1 MIEGHYDT
9 FDRAKFTFIESIY
22 DGIGKADAA
31 AEYYFASLNLQ
42 RHGYDL
48 NNQDETLLKMA
59 NIILKE
65 EVDLEPDEAI
75 HDPWF
80 PQSQY
85 FTGEETVQNPSLQPS
100 RVVAPEP
107 GQPFTGANIQ
117 MNPGDPNSDSHHD
130 IDYFGSSLFPLH
142 GDKMA
147 DHVAGFYLGDK
158 HDEKTHSEKSAH
170 VENKFFNNHTTPN
183 EEEHL
188 ESSFLTD
195 RAHYG
200 KLADDMTN
208 HDIYQRHFD
217 DWKRKNDP
225 LVRLMTEQMHAQGV
239 FDDEEIN
246 HRLAMKHMEEAKEG
260 WKDNLK
266 FTDYLLGLEWTT
278 PEERQK
284 VYEHLIKHGGSK
296 KDTPLKLR
304 GGNDWMPRLI
314 ANFHQRFGPIY
325 DHWIGKAHIP
335 GFNTKARKERMP
347 SKGREPGPMENKEAF
362 SAVGQDGF
370 QRALEYAQQMGA
382 LDEELDVGK
391 IPFLQEDTT
400 DDGKYVVR
408 GLQLRKPTR
417 KTTEMVGETA
427 GSDYRTLLAL
437 LGADENGKLHAA
449 GQHPLYKEN
458 WNPEEG
464 PFTQEEVDKILRK
477 RLSLTR
483 SMFPG
488 IIGRRESNVMYAPY
502 LDEDDYYDYTDGLS
516 HDSLATYWGIP
527 FKVGGMDKHPQLLF
541 ELLHR
546 ATLLH
551 GKNHF
556 VPPSKRIKEQSPTS
570 EDIYETAFTE
580 MAEGPKEMDTGPYGK
595 DYPIDQVTTDH
606 DGYEHS
612 LFFMHHPE
620 KNKLTH
626 RYMLEL
632 DSDDHLENNMANF
645 LAPFAPRPPEI
656 VESKF
661 NEGDKRN
668 LQLDLG
674 NPLWSINIHSP
685 GSANRR
691 NEAIGIN
698 NNFSRH
704 AQSLAPALTN
714 KLLLDD
720 KLATDRTEDSSL
732 QEIDAKLTGKKTGH
746 FKVHHPFTFHGG
758 HDPDARMKDSSL
770 YGAIIAMHKHLSGL
784 PGTPIDIGGRIPEKN
799 LPMSKDN
806 YIQLTNPENYE
817 HMTSA
822 NRKRAKELERRIKEL
837 ELQAPDFEGDASQII
852 ENKIIDLEEQL
863 SMIPTIDPKEFGSR
877 NFVPT
882 HIQMLKD
889 KLNSDDQAYAQLAK
903 RKAAEFPELF
913 DRSLPPDIIEG
924 NLRQFAR
931 MLNDYFHQAP
941 SEAHG
946 LSSLASVDKLSD
958 AEMQRS
964 NPMAES
970 AKDFAHNS
978 DVKFSYVDFL
988 RGGANRERYA
998 AKLAEDLGLN
1008 PEDFHTQQTMKHFLE
1023 DVVNPIID
1031 GMLSQGRD
1039 DELFD
1044 LEIPIQTVG
1053 NFAKHHFKMADI
1065 DFNKTLEDMRRTRG
1079 FKDKGKDLKRIT
1091 TQIQQQLL
1099 PHIIGGGGKEKRGNE
1114 GRNDA
1119 LGMGIHHSVNPDAR
1133 MLADYKEELTRLQTL
1148 RDKAFTGPAKNNAV
1162 MQYNNYKDNMI
1173 KPTLGSAMSK
1183 NKAKIQQRHAEMY
1196 GPSYVSGR
1204 HFQSVNESY
1213 RMQQTLDSLIYSD
1226 PFIEPG
1232 AAPSSVESFE
1242 SGSEVRPIEPVGP
1255 NATNIVPSTYNAPKY
1270 MMSYG
1275 HKVPVTFDY
1284 KIGKDGKIDIIPL
1297 PEPKRERLV
1306 QPTMAIWGA
1315 AGLTDVLFGTDWR
1328 QYHIDEDQ
1336 STLSRHGRKED
1347 NRAFAKSEDVNL
1359 ATLTNPDIIRKEIGK
1374 GVPILQPMH
1383 RIFELDDLEH
1393 LRGFT
1398 GDWIVSVMPEGER
1411 GFVKKEDD
1419 DVTST
1424 NFTLSDED
1432 KSNFKKVTDNDYH
1445 LDVFKTEEG
1454 YYIFDVLKYDDKEV
1468 HDVPIDDRIKIL
1480 RGGLEG
1486 VENVH
1491 VPSASDTRLTDD
1503 AGLKVTVE
1511 DLQKENEKLLLRD
1524 AKSTY
1529 MAGELR
1535 HPKWV
1540 LLSPGNDVVLRVLE
1554 RRGNGPYTYRLG
1566 TGPVTKDEELGDRAV
1581 ESDGETYMDVGAAF
1595 DSDEKYNEGDHVRV
1609 NVSNVGESET
1619 AEGQKLFTVAGS
1631 KIEEEAEGEGLVSQ
1645 ETLSLLAKAEDSQWL
1660 CEVYRAG
1667 SGIRVVMPQGDV
1679 VYKCTQS
1686 GQSWTAHSPLAS
1698 NGYLIRMSESQRP
1711 YWAPVAGALLKADV
1725 QIAAPAE
1732 EQEDKAEVHETEGEG
1747 KPLIPPKKIK
1757 DSEWWAKQEKEKVLV
1772 KGLQLVEK
1780 LLKSGAG
1787 AVGQSS
1793 SGTKGLG
1800 IDYATPIESP
1810 MGPTNLHDKKTMP
1823 DYDVRDMEEDSSI
1836 DEETE
1841 AKDKPKH
1848 MTVPTDEGVLEIT
1861 EDSAVFRT

>member
-1 MIEGHYDT
+1 MREGHYDT

-48 NNQDETLLKMA
+48 NNQDDTLLKMA
-59 NIILKE
+59 DIILK
-65 EVDLEPDEAI
+65 DN
-75 HDPWF
+75 HDWF
-80 PQSQY
+80 QEQFMS
-85 FTGEETVQNPSLQPS
+85 GSEIAQNPSLQPS
-100 RVVAPEP
+100 RVVTPEP

-142 GDKMA
+142 GDNMA
-147 DHVAGFYLGDK
+147 DHVANYYVGDTPGQSVSRDHADITNHFHRK
-158 HDEKTHSEKSAH
+158 HSQSGDAEYSPSA
-170 VENKFFNNHTTPN
+170 
-183 EEEHL
+183 
-188 ESSFLTD
+188 FLRNT
-195 RAHYG
+195 ANYG
-200 KLADDMTN
+200 DLADDMTN
-208 HDIYQRHFD
+208 HDIYERHFN
-217 DWKRKNDP
+217 DWKSNNDP
-225 LVRLMTEQMHAQGV
+225 VVSLMTQQMHEQGI
-239 FDDEEIN
+239 FDDDEIN
-246 HRLAMKHMEEAKEG
+246 HRLAIKHMEEAKEG

-284 VYEHLIKHGGSK
+284 VYDHIARFGLTNKNN
-296 KDTPLKLR
+296 PLKLR
-304 GGNDWMPRLI
+304 SGNDWVPRI
-314 ANFHQRFGPIY
+314 VQNIQNRFAPIF
-325 DHWIGKAHIP
+325 DHWVGKAHIP
-335 GFNTKARKERMP
+335 GFNTKAIREREP
-347 SKGREPGPMENKEAF
+347 SAAREPGAVENMSAFGAVENGYKRALDYLQEMENIPEIDYSQRPYINYELSTDPNEPNKVVNRSIQF
-362 SAVGQDGF
+362 TPI
-370 QRALEYAQQMGA
+370 QRAGQKTKVTDEAQILGHEMGMEF
-382 LDEELDVGK
+382 D
-391 IPFLQEDTT
+391 
-400 DDGKYVVR
+400 
-408 GLQLRKPTR
+408 
-417 KTTEMVGETA
+417 
-427 GSDYRTLLAL
+427 TLLAL
-437 LGADENGKLHAA
+437 IGADKNGRLHAP
-449 GQHPLYKEN
+449 GQHPVYRDR

-464 PFTQEEVDKILRK
+464 PFSQEEVDKIMRE
-477 RLSLTR
+477 RINRTR
-483 SMFPG
+483 NIFAG
-488 IIGRRESNVMYAPY
+488 KIGRREASIHYAPHI
-502 LDEDDYYDYTDGLS
+502 DEEDFDPEYTKGGTS
-516 HDSLATYWGIP
+516 NDSLATYWGKP
-527 FKVGGMDKHPQLLF
+527 FKVGGLNKNPQLLF
-541 ELLHR
+541 ELLHQ

-556 VPPSKRIKEQSPTS
+556 RTGIKGEEEELDVFEQ
-570 EDIYETAFTE
+570 AFAQMRAGE
-580 MAEGPKEMDTGPYGK
+580 EKVGPYDEG
-595 DYPIDQVTTDH
+595 YPADQVTMDNK
-606 DGYEHS
+606 GYEQS
-612 LFFMHHPE
+612 LFFMKNPNTGKLEHRRIHEDSDGGEHLTFNTKSAFAPFLPRPIEVVDSKYSDKPQVDFAHPE
-620 KNKLTH
+620 
-626 RYMLEL
+626 E
-632 DSDDHLENNMANF
+632 
-645 LAPFAPRPPEI
+645 P
-656 VESKF
+656 
-661 NEGDKRN
+661 
-668 LQLDLG
+668 
-674 NPLWSINIHSP
+674 INIHSA
-685 GSANRR
+685 GSANHL
-691 NEAIGIN
+691 NKDVGTN
-698 NNFSRH
+698 NFFSRH
-704 AQSLAPALTN
+704 AQSLNPAVTNLHLNEYEAAVDSPEATN
-714 KLLLDD
+714 KEQGDIRD
-720 KLATDRTEDSSL
+720 KLE
-732 QEIDAKLTGKKTGH
+732 GKITGH
-746 FKVHHPFTFHGG
+746 FKTHNPFTFRGG
-758 HDPDARMKDSSL
+758 HDPAAREKDAGKDAVL
-770 YGAIIAMHKHLSGL
+770 IAHHKHLAGP
-784 PGTPIDIGGRIPEKN
+784 PGTPVEIGQVHDGHRPMNEDVYLPLTYGEGYVNRSRANKDRADN
-799 LPMSKDN
+799 L
-806 YIQLTNPENYE
+806 
-817 HMTSA
+817 
-822 NRKRAKELERRIKEL
+822 KRQIEELENAASQE
-837 ELQAPDFEGDASQII
+837 EGEASQII
-852 ENKIIDLEEQL
+852 ENKLMDLEEQL
-863 SMIPTIDPKEFGSR
+863 SMIPTLEPKMFGDKM
-877 NFVPT
+877 PEGT
-882 HIQMLKD
+882 KMLLE
-889 KLNSDDQAYAQLAK
+889 KLEADDQAYEKLAK
-903 RKAAEFPELF
+903 QKAAEFPELF

-931 MLNDYFHQAP
+931 MLNDYLHQAP

-946 LSSLASVDKLSD
+946 LSSLTSRDEYDEKEMNENFNPI
-958 AEMQRS
+958 AEK
-964 NPMAES
+964 

-978 DVKFSYVDFL
+978 DVVFSLQDFI
-988 RGGANRERYA
+988 RAGGDNNLDRYLGG
-998 AKLAEDLGLN
+998 LAEKLGMD
-1008 PEDFHTQQTMKHFLE
+1008 PEDYHTQETMRHFYQ
-1023 DVVNPIID
+1023 DIISPYIND
-1031 GMLSQGRD
+1031 LQQQGLRE
-1039 DELFD
+1039 ELLNFSM
-1044 LEIPIQTVG
+1044 PIQTIG
-1053 NFAKHHFKMADI
+1053 NFAKHHFDTPDAD
-1065 DFNKTLEDMRRTRG
+1065 FGATLEQMKKTRG
-1079 FKDKGKDLKRIT
+1079 FDNEDASNLIT
-1091 TQIQQQLL
+1091 MVNNLRNAL
-1099 PHIIGGGGKEKRGNE
+1099 VPHR
-1114 GRNDA
+1114 R
-1119 LGMGIHHSVNPDAR
+1119 GMGGAEKAGVDERNYQMGFDIHHAVNPDER
-1133 MLADYKEELTRLQTL
+1133 VHDYFKEKLAALQELES
-1148 RDKAFTGPAKNNAV
+1148 KAFTGPKRNKVQNDIKNF
-1162 MQYNNYKDNMI
+1162 
-1173 KPTLGSAMSK
+1173 
-1183 NKAKIQQRHAEMY
+1183 KAKMINASLVLDKDTKRMLQDKHAEKY
-1196 GPSYVSGR
+1196 G
-1204 HFQSVNESY
+1204 ESY
-1213 RMQQTLDSLIYSD
+1213 RKGKHFASTSKSYRAQQTLDSLIYSD
-1226 PFIEPG
+1226 PFVEPG
-1232 AAPSSVESFE
+1232 AAPAAVTARL
-1242 SGSEVRPIEPVGP
+1242 SGRVTKPIEPVGP
-1255 NATNIVPSTYNAPKY
+1255 NAHNIVASTYNAPLY
-1270 MMSYG
+1270 RMEFG
-1275 HKVPVTFDY
+1275 HNAPITFDY
-1284 KIGKDGKIDIIPL
+1284 KISKDGKIDIIPL
-1297 PEPKRERLV
+1297 PEPIRDRLV
-1306 QPTMAIWGA
+1306 QPTMAIWRG
-1315 AGLTDVLFGTDWR
+1315 AGLTDVLYGTDWEKYNIEEHFPA
-1328 QYHIDEDQ
+1328 QFK
-1336 STLSRHGRKED
+1336 HGRNET
-1347 NRAFAKSEDVNL
+1347 NTIAMSEDVNL

-1383 RIFELDDLEH
+1383 RIFDLGDLEH

-1566 TGPVTKDEELGDRAV
+1566 TGPITKDEELGDRAV
-1581 ESDGETYMDVGAAF
+1581 EADGEVYMDVGAAF

-1619 AEGQKLFTVAGS
+1619 AEGQKLFTVTGS

-1645 ETLSLLAKAEDSQWL
+1645 ETLGLLAKAEDSQWL

-1698 NGYLIRMSESQRP
+1698 NGYLVRMSESQRP

-1732 EQEDKAEVHETEGEG
+1732 EQEDKAEVHETEGQG

-1757 DSEWWAKQEKEKVLV
+1757 DSEWWTKQEKEKVLV

-1780 LLKSGAG
+1780 LLKSGVG